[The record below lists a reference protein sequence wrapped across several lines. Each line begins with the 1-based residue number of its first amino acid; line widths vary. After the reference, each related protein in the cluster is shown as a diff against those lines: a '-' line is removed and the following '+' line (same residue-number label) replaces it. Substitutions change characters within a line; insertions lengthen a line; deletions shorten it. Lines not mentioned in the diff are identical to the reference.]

1 MAVRN
6 EARKIMS
13 WQEEKPPWGDSTPE
27 AENSNSQAM
36 PAAVPTEPA
45 PNWAIASPDSP
56 AATEVASYPPAKT
69 YPEDLQIS
77 WSWGHLFLFG
87 LFALTVFGVFQVY
100 ILFLYSKHRTM
111 SVERFQQYLMSRPEI
126 SVGSNLAIFVLL
138 ILFLYVTLGLWEGK
152 PFWRTL
158 GWRKLVPAS
167 PGLPKNPFA
176 YFFA

>member
-13 WQEEKPPWGDSTPE
+13 WQEEKPPASGDSTPD
-27 AENSNSQAM
+27 AENSNSQAL
-36 PAAVPTEPA
+36 PVGGPTERGL
-45 PNWAIASPDSP
+45 NWANLSPDSP

-87 LFALTVFGVFQVY
+87 LFALTVFRVFQVY

-126 SVGSNLAIFVLL
+126 SVGSNLAIFVL
-138 ILFLYVTLGLWEGK
+138 
-152 PFWRTL
+152 
-158 GWRKLVPAS
+158 
-167 PGLPKNPFA
+167 
-176 YFFA
+176 